1 MVRGWMKHEVFKDEP
16 YSEREAW
23 IWLIEEAAFRP
34 RTKRIGAHVVQLER
48 GQTATTLRF
57 LAAAWGWKKDR
68 VRRFLKRLTGD
79 AMLRCS
85 CGDNATPGA
94 TPNTTQKATSHTL
107 ITLCNYDDYQFPH
120 ETSATSGATPSE
132 TNSRQRRDNDATNEN
147 EVKVLRKEDPPLVVP
162 PEGDKH
168 EIGTNDDKPSRR
180 KRGTRLP
187 TDWRLTSRCIQYA
200 IDRGYTGPQVEHLA
214 EGFTSHH
221 QAKGDTSLDWKAS
234 WRMWVLRDLDFHG
247 PPGSRDAKHS
257 GPGHARQGFAAASAE
272 VALEFTERVSRNWQG
287 AGQMDGGGDGDGQGS
302 GDGPNSLDHDAGDPG
317 PDNHGTKR
325 IERDN
330 EAQEGGQRH

>member
-1 MVRGWMKHEVFKDEP
+1 MVRGWMKHEIFKDEP

-34 RTKRIGAHVVQLER
+34 RTKRIGAHAVQLER
-48 GQTATTLRF
+48 GQIATTLRF
-57 LAAAWGWKKDR
+57 LAAAWGWQKDR
-68 VRRFLKRLTGD
+68 VRRFLKRLTDD

-132 TNSRQRRDNDATNEN
+132 TNSRQRRDNNATNEN
-147 EVKVLRKEDPPLVVP
+147 EVKELRKEDSPLVGS
-162 PEGDKH
+162 PEGDKR
-168 EIGTNDDKPSRR
+168 ENGGSDDKPSRR

-187 TDWRLTSRCIQYA
+187 TDWRLTSQCNQYA

-221 QAKGDTSLDWKAS
+221 QAKAGTSHDWDAS
-234 WRMWVLRDLDFHG
+234 WRTWVNRDIDFHG
-247 PPGSRDAKHS
+247 PPDSRRKKHS
-257 GPGHARQGFAAASAE
+257 RVDAGGGGFAASAARV
-272 VALEFTERVSRNWQG
+272 VAKME
-287 AGQMDGGGDGDGQGS
+287 AGGNGMGRSAGIHGGRIGGGQGEGQG
-302 GDGPNSLDHDAGDPG
+302 LARQDHDATASENAGPG
-317 PDNHGTKR
+317 IDEAECPDQTPAGR
-325 IERDN
+325 SS
-330 EAQEGGQRH
+330 